1 MIPAGLMNLRL
12 IAGFLVAGF
21 LPGAEPLFE
30 SSIEPLLRTRC
41 WQCHGEV
48 VQLGRLKLSS
58 REAMLAGGE
67 HGVVIVPGKPEQSR
81 LFRMVAGLEKPTM
94 PMGGVIEAAEVEAVR
109 KWIAEGAV
117 WGNTKVVPAGDWWA
131 FKKPVRPLV
140 PAGLNPVDYLV
151 GRRRGSVAFAG
162 EASRNTLVRRAY
174 LDLIGLP
181 PTPAQVFEFVEDRS
195 TDAWSKLVERLLA
208 SPHYGER
215 WGRHWLDLAR
225 YADSNGY
232 EHDFDR
238 PNAWRYRDYVI
249 SSFNADKP
257 FDRFLV
263 EQLAG
268 DEMDRPTPET
278 LTATG
283 FLRSHAK
290 VGYREK
296 DNPEFRHEY
305 LDDMIAT
312 IGRGVMGLTVQCAR
326 CHDHKFDPIA
336 QKDYYRLQASLFG
349 YVEVDHALVPS
360 AEHKRL
366 SDSIDAR
373 IRPLRMAV
381 REIEAPYRERLLPA
395 KYARFPEN
403 VKEAIR
409 TPEAQRTPGQAL
421 LANQV
426 IRTTGVSSAE
436 IDRVAVAEDLA
447 RKRTLIEQITAIE
460 KERPAPLPV
469 AMGITDGDYRSTPDG
484 PGDEPAPGKGG
495 AQDPDAG
502 PFLHEG
508 PGRYQAP
515 PSYFLI
521 RGDVQSKG
529 PRMEPGFPAV
539 LVDGD
544 VKTAVETASGKT
556 SGRRLALGQWL
567 GSAEHPVTARVMVN
581 RIWHHHFGAGIVKSI
596 DNFGKMGD
604 LPSNLELLDWL
615 ATEFVRVGW
624 SVKQMHRV
632 ILSSATYRMDSRFED
647 AASAKADA
655 RNESLWRFPVHRL
668 EAESVRDSILAAAGT
683 LNAKVGGPAVFP
695 VLQPEVL
702 SAMTH
707 GIWNQ
712 DKDGPEVWRRS
723 VYVYRKRGLPFPMF
737 EVFDLPDQNVSCGAR
752 NTSTVPT
759 QALTLLNNDFVL
771 SQSKH
776 FGRYLEESRPGDR
789 AGQVELAYLRVLARR
804 PNARELELGVNF
816 LAGQPADAFAHV
828 LLNLNEFVYI
838 Q

>member
-12 IAGFLVAGF
+12 IAGLLVAGC

-41 WQCHGEV
+41 WQCHGEA

-81 LFRMVAGLEKPTM
+81 LYRMVAGLEKPSM
-94 PMGGVIEAAEVEAVR
+94 PMGGALGAAEVEAVR

-117 WGNTKVVPAGDWWA
+117 WGLTKVETARDWWA

-181 PTPAQVFEFVEDRS
+181 PTPAQVAQFVWDRS
-195 TDAWSKLVERLLA
+195 PDAWAILVERLLA

-232 EHDFDR
+232 EHDYDR

-249 SSFNADKP
+249 GAFNSDKP

-268 DEMDRPTPET
+268 DEVDAPTPET

-296 DNPEFRHEY
+296 DNPEFRYEY

-360 AEHKRL
+360 ADHKRL
-366 SDSIDAR
+366 SESFDAR
-373 IRPLRMAV
+373 LQPLRGSI
-381 REIEAPYRERLLPA
+381 RELEAPYREKLLPA

-403 VKEAIR
+403 VQIAIR
-409 TPEAQRTPGQAL
+409 IPEAQRTPGQVL

-436 IDRVAVAEDLA
+436 IDRVASAGDLRRKVALLA
-447 RKRTLIEQITAIE
+447 QIAEIE
-460 KERPAPLPV
+460 KGRPAPLPV

-495 AQDPDAG
+495 GKDPEAG

-539 LVDGD
+539 LVDED
-544 VKTAVETASGKT
+544 VKTAVETVSGNT
-556 SGRRLALGQWL
+556 SGRRLALAQWL
-567 GSAEHPVTARVMVN
+567 GSAENPVTARVMVN
-581 RIWHHHFGAGIVKSI
+581 RIWHHHFGTGIVKSI

-604 LPSNLELLDWL
+604 LPTNPELLDWL

-632 ILSSATYRMDSRFED
+632 ILNSATYRMDSRFEN
-647 AASAKADA
+647 AVSLKADP

-683 LNAKVGGPAVFP
+683 LNPKVGGPSVFP

-702 SAMTH
+702 RAMTH

-752 NTSTVPT
+752 NTTTVPT

-771 SQSKH
+771 SQSQH
-776 FGRYLEESRPGDR
+776 FGRFLEEARPGDR
-789 AGQVELAYLRVLARR
+789 AGQVELAYLKVLARR
-804 PNARELELGVNF
+804 PNARELELGLKF
-816 LAGQPADAFAHV
+816 LADQPLDAFAHV